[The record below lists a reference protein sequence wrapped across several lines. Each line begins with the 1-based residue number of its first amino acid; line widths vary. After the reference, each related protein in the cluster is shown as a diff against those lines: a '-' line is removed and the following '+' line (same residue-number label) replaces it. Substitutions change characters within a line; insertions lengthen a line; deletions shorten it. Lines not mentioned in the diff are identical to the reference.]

1 MHANPVS
8 SLPVPRYHQIYLVLR
23 ERLAA
28 GEFAADAPLPG
39 EIELAR
45 TFGVSRMTLR
55 AALDLLAE
63 EKLIVRQRGRGTF
76 ARRKPAEAGGPAP
89 LLGLLESLVENGL
102 RTTVKVVELTEV
114 PAAGDLIHALRIAA
128 GDPVQRAIRVRSYH
142 GAPVAHLTT
151 FVPTAVARFGRKEL
165 AAKPMLRLL
174 EEAGVKVAGAEQT
187 VSARLSD
194 PTIAPLLNLGVGSPL
209 LAVRRLVS
217 DESGRPVQLLHGLY
231 RPDRY
236 HYRIQ
241 LTRSG
246 TDVPSVWV
254 SDHSSTLKP

>member
-1 MHANPVS
+1 VQALPTS

-39 EIELAR
+39 EVALAR

-55 AALDLLAE
+55 AALDLLAQ

-76 ARRKPAEAGGPAP
+76 ARARQDASSPAP
-89 LLGLLESLVENGL
+89 MLGLLENLVSNGL
-102 RTTVKVVELTEV
+102 RTVVKVIELSEAPASGEV
-114 PAAGDLIHALRIAA
+114 AEALRIAA
-128 GDPVQRAIRVRSYH
+128 GDPVQRAVRLRSYR
-142 GAPVAHLTT
+142 GSPVSHLTT
-151 FVPTAVARFGRKEL
+151 FVPSAVARFSRKEL
-165 AAKPMLRLL
+165 AARPMLRLL
-174 EEAGVKVAGAEQT
+174 EEAGVSVAGADQT

-194 PTIAPLLNLGVGSPL
+194 PATAPLLNLTLGSPL
-209 LAVRRLVS
+209 LSVRRVVY
-217 DESGRPVQLLHGLY
+217 DEGGRPVQLLHGLY

-236 HYRIQ
+236 HYRMH
-241 LTRSG
+241 LTRAG

-254 SDHSSTLKP
+254 SGH

>member
-39 EIELAR
+39 EVELAR

-55 AALDLLAE
+55 AAL
-63 EKLIVRQRGRGTF
+63 
-76 ARRKPAEAGGPAP
+76 
-89 LLGLLESLVENGL
+89 GLLENLVANGL
-102 RTTVKVVELTEV
+102 RTVVKVIELSEV
-114 PAAGDLIHALRIAA
+114 PAGGEVADALRIAV
-128 GDPVQRAIRVRSYH
+128 GEPVQRAVRLRSYR
-142 GAPVAHLTT
+142 GSPVSHMTT
-151 FVPTAVARFGRKEL
+151 FVPASVARFSRKEL
-165 AAKPMLRLL
+165 CAKPMLQLL
-174 EEAGVKVAGAEQT
+174 EEKGVRLAGADQT

-194 PTIAPLLNLGVGSPL
+194 PATAPLLNLTLGSPL
-209 LAVRRLVS
+209 LSVRRVVY
-217 DESGRPVQLLHGLY
+217 DESGRPVQLLTGLY

-236 HYRIQ
+236 HYRMH
-241 LTRSG
+241 LSRAG

-254 SDHSSTLKP
+254 SGH

>member
-1 MHANPVS
+1 MQANPVS

-39 EIELAR
+39 EVALAR

-55 AALDLLAE
+55 AALDLLAQ

-76 ARRKPAEAGGPAP
+76 ARARQDASSPAP
-89 LLGLLESLVENGL
+89 MLGLLENLVSNGL
-102 RTTVKVVELTEV
+102 RTVVKVIELSEAPASGEV
-114 PAAGDLIHALRIAA
+114 AEALRIAA
-128 GDPVQRAIRVRSYH
+128 GDPVQRAVRLRSYR
-142 GAPVAHLTT
+142 GSPVSLLTT
-151 FVPTAVARFGRKEL
+151 FVPSSVVRFSRKEL
-165 AAKPMLRLL
+165 AAKPMLQLL
-174 EEAGVKVAGAEQT
+174 EEAGVSLAGADQT

-194 PTIAPLLNLGVGSPL
+194 PATAPLLNLTLGSPL
-209 LAVRRLVS
+209 LSVRRVVY

-236 HYRIQ
+236 HYRMH
-241 LTRSG
+241 LTRAG
-246 TDVPSVWV
+246 ADVPSVWV
-254 SDHSSTLKP
+254 SGH

>member
-1 MHANPVS
+1 VQANPVS

-39 EIELAR
+39 EVELAR

-55 AALDLLAE
+55 AALGLLAQD
-63 EKLIVRQRGRGTF
+63 KLIVRRRGRGTF
-76 ARRKPAEAGGPAP
+76 ACGQSGASPAP
-89 LLGLLESLVENGL
+89 MLGLLENLVANGL
-102 RTTVKVVELTEV
+102 RTVVKVIELSEV
-114 PAAGDLIHALRIAA
+114 PAGGDVAEALRIAA
-128 GDPVQRAIRVRSYH
+128 GDPVQRAVRLRSYR
-142 GAPVAHLTT
+142 GSPVSHLTT
-151 FVPTAVARFGRKEL
+151 FVPASIARFSRKEL
-165 AAKPMLRLL
+165 CAKPMLQLL
-174 EEAGVKVAGAEQT
+174 EEKGVRLAGADQT

-194 PTIAPLLNLGVGSPL
+194 PATAPLLNLTLGSPL
-209 LAVRRLVS
+209 LSVRRVVY
-217 DESGRPVQLLHGLY
+217 DEGGRPVQLLSGLY

-236 HYRIQ
+236 HYRMH

-254 SDHSSTLKP
+254 SGH

>member
-39 EIELAR
+39 EVELAR

-55 AALDLLAE
+55 AALGLLAQD
-63 EKLIVRQRGRGTF
+63 KLIVRRRGRGTF
-76 ARRKPAEAGGPAP
+76 ACGPSGAAPAP
-89 LLGLLESLVENGL
+89 MLGLLENLVANGL
-102 RTTVKVVELTEV
+102 RTVVKVIELSEV
-114 PAAGDLIHALRIAA
+114 PAGGEVAEALRIGA
-128 GDPVQRAIRVRSYH
+128 GDPVQRAVRLRSYR
-142 GAPVAHLTT
+142 GSPVSHLTT
-151 FVPTAVARFGRKEL
+151 FVPASIARFSRKEL
-165 AAKPMLRLL
+165 CAKPMLQLL
-174 EEAGVKVAGAEQT
+174 EEKGVRLAGADQT

-194 PTIAPLLNLGVGSPL
+194 PATAPLLNLTLGSPL
-209 LAVRRLVS
+209 LSVRRVVY
-217 DESGRPVQLLHGLY
+217 DEGGRPVQLLTGLY

-236 HYRIQ
+236 HYRMH
-241 LTRSG
+241 LTRAG

-254 SDHSSTLKP
+254 SGH